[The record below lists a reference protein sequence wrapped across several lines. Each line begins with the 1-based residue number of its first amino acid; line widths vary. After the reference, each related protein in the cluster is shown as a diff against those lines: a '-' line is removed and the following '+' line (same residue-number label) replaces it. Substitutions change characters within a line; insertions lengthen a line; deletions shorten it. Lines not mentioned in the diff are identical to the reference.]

1 MAHLQKCRNRR
12 LAVQSALIALG
23 IGMLILGIY
32 TDEVKT
38 VLTKAVYICL
48 ECIGIG

>member
-1 MAHLQKCRNRR
+1 MTKRLKSWVRR
-12 LAVQSALIALG
+12 WWPAALLPAGAVLLAAG
-23 IGMLILGIY
+23 ILRG
-32 TDEVKT
+32 EAAA